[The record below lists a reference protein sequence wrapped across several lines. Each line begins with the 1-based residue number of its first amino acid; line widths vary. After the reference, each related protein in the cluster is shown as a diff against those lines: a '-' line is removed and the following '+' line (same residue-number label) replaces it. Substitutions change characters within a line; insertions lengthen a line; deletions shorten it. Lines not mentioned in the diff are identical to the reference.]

1 MHVCLLLLA
10 AVLAAP
16 WAHAGNHDAGN
27 ITAVEQLM
35 LADSRE
41 TFSSAAE
48 SLRQELR
55 PGGHY
60 AFIDDR
66 DKWHVEWHLVQ
77 MANLF
82 RVNRTIDGMNRD
94 QKSELLTLQREVS
107 DLLRHNEAS
116 RLYCVEHW
124 TDSSRLP
131 MTICRTLS
139 GVLLWPPGPL

>member
-10 AVLAAP
+10 ALLAAP
-16 WAHAGNHDAGN
+16 WAHAGNHEAGN
-27 ITAVEQLM
+27 ITAVEQLK

-41 TFSSAAE
+41 TFSGAAE
-48 SLRQELR
+48 SMRQELR

-82 RVNRTIDGMNRD
+82 RVNRTIEGMNRD
-94 QKSELLTLQREVS
+94 QKSELLTLQKEVS
-107 DLLRHNEAS
+107 ELLRHNEAS

-124 TDSSRLP
+124 TDSSKLP